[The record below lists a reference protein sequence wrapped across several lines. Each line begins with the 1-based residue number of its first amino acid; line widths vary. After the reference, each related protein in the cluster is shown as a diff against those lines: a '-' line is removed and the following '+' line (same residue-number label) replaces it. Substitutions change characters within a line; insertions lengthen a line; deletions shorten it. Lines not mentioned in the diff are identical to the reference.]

1 MCDANHFIS
10 KGHNPQIQ
18 DFPSSNIHVS
28 EAELWDSAQSHEE
41 NEWCLC
47 SRSPSAQTTNWMELL
62 HYVIMMPQLRPI
74 GIWALRLALTLP
86 VYCMSRFYLLM
97 AAYKSGGERLW
108 QRAGN
113 AYLTLH
119 FPLFYIAYMLHILK
133 HPSHFFPTSPP
144 PSLWEQQTSLFK
156 FIDESCCCSY
166 LPHNLFCDVIQ
177 SSVELYW
184 KQSIQS
190 HM

>member
-28 EAELWDSAQSHEE
+28 EAKLWDSAQCHKQK
-41 NEWCLC
+41 EWCLC
-47 SRSPSAQTTNWMELL
+47 SRNPSAQTPNWMELL
-62 HYVIMMPQLRPI
+62 HYVIMMPQLRP
-74 GIWALRLALTLP
+74 LRSLSTETHANAACILYVSFLFSDGSLQFWRRKVVAESRKCILNLTFSIIL
-86 VYCMSRFYLLM
+86 YCIHV
-97 AAYKSGGERLW
+97 AYFK
-108 QRAGN
+108 
-113 AYLTLH
+113 TT
-119 FPLFYIAYMLHILK
+119 IT
-133 HPSHFFPTSPP
+133 FFPNY

-166 LPHNLFCDVIQ
+166 LPHNLFCDAIQ
-177 SSVELYW
+177 SFVELYW
-184 KQSIQS
+184 KLSIQS

>member
-1 MCDANHFIS
+1 MLTIS
-10 KGHNPQIQ
+10 SLKVI
-18 DFPSSNIHVS
+18 IHKFRIFQAAIS
-28 EAELWDSAQSHEE
+28 MFQKL
-41 NEWCLC
+41 N
-47 SRSPSAQTTNWMELL
+47 
-62 HYVIMMPQLRPI
+62 YGIQLRVTKKTNDACVHVVPVLRLQI
-74 GIWALRLALTLP
+74 GWSCCTMLSWCHNSAHSGVWALRLALTLP